1 MTKAQY
7 PPHVTTHL
15 AVEHTLAYFVRDS
28 KCVKPTLKFTLY
40 YVHPP
45 CTLCPTSLS
54 NTQCVAVGR
63 VRLNN
68 PPSIYT
74 YLYIPGAGSIFH
86 RPSTS
91 FSSGTNLSSCVTI
104 VYSLPSCLVHHLYRM
119 SSGLSSWL
127 RHWFPLP
134 PARLLS
140 NNRRGTLRLSSS
152 TVARTQPPPR
162 LARVP
167 RRPTSPAVAPGAET
181 GSPVNYDSMSSARMP
196 LSPTRT
202 APTSTMWRRSTP
214 WTVSHLYPD
223 QADDKQ
229 TIPDLQLTLPQSMLS
244 RPTSRPS

>member
-1 MTKAQY
+1 MY
-7 PPHVTTHL
+7 IYL
-15 AVEHTLAYFVRDS
+15 ELD
-28 KCVKPTLKFTLY
+28 
-40 YVHPP
+40 
-45 CTLCPTSLS
+45 
-54 NTQCVAVGR
+54 
-63 VRLNN
+63 
-68 PPSIYT
+68 PS
-74 YLYIPGAGSIFH
+74 SIFH
-86 RPSTS
+86 RPSRPLS
-91 FSSGTNLSSCVTI
+91 FGTNLSSCVTI

-127 RHWFPLP
+127 RRWSPLP

-181 GSPVNYDSMSSARMP
+181 GSPANFDSMSSARML

-202 APTSTMWRRSTP
+202 APILTILRRSTP
-214 WTVSHLYPD
+214 WTVSHLCPN

-229 TIPDLQLTLPQSMLS
+229 TFPDLQLTLP
-244 RPTSRPS
+244 